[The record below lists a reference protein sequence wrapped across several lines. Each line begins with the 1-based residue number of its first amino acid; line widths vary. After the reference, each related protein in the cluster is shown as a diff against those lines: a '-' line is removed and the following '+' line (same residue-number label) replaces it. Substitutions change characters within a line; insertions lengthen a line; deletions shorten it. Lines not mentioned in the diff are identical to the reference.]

1 MKIRRPLG
9 VWEWSSNS
17 ASPGEGGEGG
27 KGEGGAPP
35 PRRPS
40 KLHSARAR
48 QALRPP
54 GPWTNATVQRFR
66 LPGRPKRRA
75 RSENEAPNGKS
86 IAFPPRPPQQTTVHV
101 SKISSRSTTVLHF
114 CESDRGMPVPR
125 PAPSAHPR
133 CHTSFAN
140 SRALRA
146 IPRACFQ
153 LPRLISKVNFANSR
167 ALRAIPRACLQLPR
181 LISKVNFANSRALR
195 AIPRARASSCLG

>member
-1 MKIRRPLG
+1 MLFR
-9 VWEWSSNS
+9 SH
-17 ASPGEGGEGG
+17 
-27 KGEGGAPP
+27 PP
-35 PRRPS
+35 FQ
-40 KLHSARAR
+40 LHSARAR

-101 SKISSRSTTVLHF
+101 SKISSRNTTVLHF

-146 IPRACFQ
+146 IPRAC
-153 LPRLISKVNFANSR
+153 
-167 ALRAIPRACLQLPR
+167 LQLPR
-181 LISKVNFANSRALR
+181 LISKVNFANSRAR
-195 AIPRARASSCLG
+195 CAPYPARASSCLLRCPVFLVRLIEL